1 MRTIVNYVLFLL
13 LVFFVPIDL
22 CSQER
27 ATSTQRPAPVA
38 PTNLTALGVSTSQI
52 NLTWTANSND
62 AAGFI
67 VERAPSAAG
76 PWTQIAIISADIT
89 SCASLGLSPA
99 TVYYYRVGAY
109 NSLGKSFSKVVST
122 MPLSPLPVGA
132 PTKLVATRLGSP
144 DIKLAWTNNA
154 SDATGFKIERCQGR
168 DCSTF
173 EQLGTV
179 TGNETSYEDRALAP
193 ATSYS
198 YRIRAYNSTSDS
210 GYTNTATV
218 VTLRRNVSLDA
229 PLELT
234 ANPISSSKVALSWTP
249 AQKTSGEITG
259 YNIYQ
264 NGERLSSAKGT
275 TFTVTDLDPMKL
287 YCFTVAAFDKLG
299 DDIAESAL
307 TCVTTKAD
315 WETGDQKTDI
325 RSQRPQ
331 KPKPNR

>member
-1 MRTIVNYVLFLL
+1 M
-13 LVFFVPIDL
+13 P
-22 CSQER
+22 
-27 ATSTQRPAPVA
+27 
-38 PTNLTALGVSTSQI
+38 
-52 NLTWTANSND
+52 
-62 AAGFI
+62 
-67 VERAPSAAG
+67 
-76 PWTQIAIISADIT
+76 ADIT
-89 SCASLGLSPA
+89 SCANAGLSPA
-99 TVYYYRVGAY
+99 TLYYYRVSAH
-109 NSLGKSFSKVVST
+109 NLWGKSFSEIISAT
-122 MPLSPLPVGA
+122 PLSPLPVGA
-132 PTKLVATRLGSP
+132 PTNLVATRLGSP
-144 DIKLAWTNNA
+144 DVKLAWTNNA
-154 SDATGFKIERCQGR
+154 SDATGFKIERCQSR

-173 EQLGTV
+173 EQIGTV
-179 TGNETSYEDRALAP
+179 TGSETSYEDRALAS

-218 VTLRRNVSLDA
+218 VTLRKNVSLDT

-234 ANPISSSKVALSWTP
+234 ANPVSSSRVALSWTP
-249 AQKTSGEITG
+249 AQKTSGETTG

-264 NGERLSSAKGT
+264 NGERLSSSKGT

-315 WETGDQKTDI
+315 WETGDQKSEI
-325 RSQRPQ
+325 KSHRSQ